1 MGERENQLKNEY
13 RGLERDKDRLAKE
26 LQSIKTS
33 LKLKEISVKQD
44 IEKVWNEWQDKYDA
58 IEQENNE
65 IKLRLN

>member
-13 RGLERDKDRLAKE
+13 RGLERDKDGLSKE

-65 IKLRLN
+65 TKLRVN

>member
-13 RGLERDKDRLAKE
+13 RGLERDKDRLSKE

-65 IKLRLN
+65 TKLRVN

>member
-1 MGERENQLKNEY
+1 MKNEY